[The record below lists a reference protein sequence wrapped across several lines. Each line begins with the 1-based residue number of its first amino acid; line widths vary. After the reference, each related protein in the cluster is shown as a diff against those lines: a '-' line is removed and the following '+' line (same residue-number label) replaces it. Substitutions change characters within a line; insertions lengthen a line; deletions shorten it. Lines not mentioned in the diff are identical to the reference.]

1 MTVGSKVKQTLSS
14 LKGIKSTLEVYTLQT
29 GDQETSGAY
38 KESLHVINEVL
49 DDLEKRVQ
57 TLEFEEPQYK
67 GL

>member
-14 LKGIKSTLEVYTLQT
+14 LQSIKSTIEIYAVQSRNEEAAHAFREAEDVLGEV
-29 GDQETSGAY
+29 
-38 KESLHVINEVL
+38 VN
-49 DDLEKRVQ
+49 DLEKRVQ

>member
-14 LKGIKSTLEVYTLQT
+14 LKSAKSTLEIYAVQSQDEEAVYAFREAIDMVK
-29 GDQETSGAY
+29 G
-38 KESLHVINEVL
+38 VL
-49 DDLEKRVQ
+49 NDLEKRVQ

>member
-14 LKGIKSTLEVYTLQT
+14 LKSAKSTIEIYATQSQNEEAAHAFREAT
-29 GDQETSGAY
+29 GMVKG
-38 KESLHVINEVL
+38 VIN
-49 DDLEKRVQ
+49 DLEKRIQ